1 MFILLLIMMLAIVF
15 DMSEN
20 MDVFTEGKV
29 PWSEIIWKY
38 YLNFFF
44 HYANLFSSFIVFL
57 SVMFFT
63 SMMARHTEIIPIL
76 NSGIS
81 FNRYLRPYLIAASV
95 IVGLSLYLQHM
106 VIPTANKTRLEFEGT
121 YFQHGGSTVVKNFQ
135 RDLNANQVVY
145 FNELQKPVSMVRRL
159 WIINLDPET
168 QRPLSTLTAAGATG
182 DTTSNNWKL
191 DNVQIRI
198 FKDSIHQR
206 YRQIKTLDTNFN
218 FGIREFYSS
227 PSYAQQLNTPDL
239 LKFIEKEKKA
249 KSEHLSSHLIE
260 LHQRSSFPVATYIL
274 TIIAVCLTSNSSRKD
289 TGINVIIGLTCAV
302 SYFFLIK
309 ITTVAALNIGFSP
322 FWAVWSPNF
331 IFAILGFVIY
341 KRAVR

>member
-1 MFILLLIMMLAIVF
+1 M
-15 DMSEN
+15 
-20 MDVFTEGKV
+20 
-29 PWSEIIWKY
+29 
-38 YLNFFF
+38 
-44 HYANLFSSFIVFL
+44 
-57 SVMFFT
+57 
-63 SMMARHTEIIPIL
+63 L

-81 FNRYLRPYLIAASV
+81 FNRYLRPFLIAASIV
-95 IVGLSLYLQHM
+95 VGLSLYLQHM
-106 VIPTANKTRLEFEGT
+106 VIPAANKTRLEFEST
-121 YFQHGGSTVVKNFQ
+121 YFQHGGGTVVKNFQ

-145 FNELQKPVSMVRRL
+145 FNELQKPISKVRRL
-159 WIINLDPET
+159 WIINLDPKT
-168 QRPLSTLTAAGATG
+168 QRPISTLTASGATG
-182 DTTSNNWKL
+182 DTTSNRWQL
-191 DNVQIRI
+191 DDAEIRF
-198 FKDSIHQR
+198 FKDSLKQSYRKAR
-206 YRQIKTLDTNFN
+206 YIDTSFN

-227 PSYAQQLNTPDL
+227 PSYAQQLNTPEL
-239 LKFIEKEKKA
+239 LDFIEKEKKA